1 MATTITLENN
11 VHLERLLMSGNKKM
25 VKKVQEIVRQLV
37 REARDKVAT
46 ATEPMLHNDPRITAH
61 AIRSTVYREVIGANL
76 SILSS
81 RKAKNG
87 PGAYEKPRTLR
98 QGQVGGNRIKP
109 SAKTQRMESYQGYDR
124 SFVLR
129 WAVGGTKV
137 RTSRYGN
144 RGSIT
149 ARRWFCPTAS
159 QALDQIS
166 AKFVEMVEQLIVEE
180 MSK

>member
-1 MATTITLENN
+1 MASAITIQNN

-25 VKKVQEIVRQLV
+25 ENKVRKIVRQLV
-37 REARDKVAT
+37 REARDKVAS
-46 ATEPMLHNDPRITAH
+46 ATEPMLHNDPRKTAH
-61 AIRSTVYREVIGANL
+61 AIRSTVYKEVIGANL
-76 SILSS
+76 NILSS

-87 PGAYEKPRTLR
+87 PGAYEKPLTLR

-124 SFVLR
+124 IFVLR
-129 WAVGGTKV
+129 WVSSGTAQ

-149 ARRWFCPTAS
+149 ARRWFGHTAS
-159 QALDQIS
+159 QALDQMS

-180 MSK
+180 MEQ